1 MPHFDPRPDG
11 RSPKGNT
18 VNDLSI
24 RLTRRTNFGDKTHEE
39 TIDLDLGK
47 LIAAPAPVR
56 ITNVSTLDV
65 DAIAARMAGQHAH
78 AQDTIEWSPTLC
90 DGKRVNFAD
99 AEKACSALGEG
110 WRLPTRMELE
120 SILDLTRHD
129 PAVDTTRFPDTK
141 SGWYWSSTPCAWS
154 SVNAWIVG
162 FNDGV
167 ANNGRRDGSDA
178 FVRAVRGV
186 PAGQ

>member
-1 MPHFDPRPDG
+1 MPHFDPRPEP
-11 RSPKGNT
+11 RTKGIT

-24 RLTRRTNFGDKTHEE
+24 RLTRFTRVGDKTHEE
-39 TIDLDLGK
+39 TIDLDFGK
-47 LIAAPAPVR
+47 LQQLAPPLPANLSWGESPATAAAP
-56 ITNVSTLDV
+56 TL
-65 DAIAARMAGQHAH
+65 
-78 AQDTIEWSPTLC
+78 EWSPTLC
-90 DGKRVNFAD
+90 NGERVSYAE
-99 AEKACSALGEG
+99 AEKACAALGEG

-129 PAVDTTRFPDTK
+129 PAVDTSRFPDTK

-154 SVNAWIVG
+154 SVYAWFVSFYYG
-162 FNDGV
+162 GAFNFHRGLDG
-167 ANNGRRDGSDA
+167 A

>member
-1 MPHFDPRPDG
+1 
-11 RSPKGNT
+11 
-18 VNDLSI
+18 L
-24 RLTRRTNFGDKTHEE
+24 L
-39 TIDLDLGK
+39 
-47 LIAAPAPVR
+47 PA
-56 ITNVSTLDV
+56 LQ
-65 DAIAARMAGQHAH
+65 AAR
-78 AQDTIEWSPTLC
+78 AQGVLEWSPTLC

-154 SVNAWIVG
+154 SDNAWIVSFSG
-162 FNDGV
+162 GV
-167 ANNGRRDGSDA
+167 ANNSRRDNNNA

>member
-1 MPHFDPRPDG
+1 
-11 RSPKGNT
+11 

-78 AQDTIEWSPTLC
+78 AQDTIEWSPTLR

-129 PAVDTTRFPDTK
+129 P
-141 SGWYWSSTPCAWS
+141 
-154 SVNAWIVG
+154 
-162 FNDGV
+162 
-167 ANNGRRDGSDA
+167 GRRHDA
-178 FVRAVRGV
+178 LPRHEERLVLVEHAVCVVFGLRVDRQLQPRRRQPQPPRRQLRLRACGARR
-186 PAGQ
+186 AGRSVTWPF